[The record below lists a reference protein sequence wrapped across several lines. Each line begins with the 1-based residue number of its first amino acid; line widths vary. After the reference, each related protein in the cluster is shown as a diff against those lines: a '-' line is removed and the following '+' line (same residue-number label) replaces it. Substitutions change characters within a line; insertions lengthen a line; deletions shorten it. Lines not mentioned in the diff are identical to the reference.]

1 MHGILFLRFSAEG
14 GPASGG
20 QPLSHLVGGD
30 VRIPW
35 MKTLQ
40 RDSALNAERHTI
52 LTFDLY
58 ILHDDNFNPSASLRT
73 WFLAANSFI
82 FRHQ

>member
-1 MHGILFLRFSAEG
+1 
-14 GPASGG
+14 
-20 QPLSHLVGGD
+20 LSHLVGGD